1 VGSFPIGGGV
11 GGDRNL
17 SKEGGEADMGE
28 DGTGKGG
35 EAKAVWV
42 ASSES
47 AMSTA
52 SSSWTAIEIV
62 GYHREKAMLPMGSAV
77 LAASGIERGAHRREG
92 IVVGHLPLLRLA
104 VTSPRTFA

>member
-1 VGSFPIGGGV
+1 VKTV
-11 GGDRNL
+11 QV
-17 SKEGGEADMGE
+17 KAVQ
-28 DGTGKGG
+28 
-35 EAKAVWV
+35 AKAVSV